1 MPGLFI
7 NNPEKGT
14 HFHKQ
19 SMDNPSSSILLQI
32 VTISMWNASLIILH
46 PPTLSHVFPLIRSS
60 IVTSPLIRL
69 VNLQSLGYFC
79 CRHEFLG
86 FLGCGE
92 RSSVQCSQHSHSW
105 ASLWRKYLV
114 RIVKSGQS
122 FVIWTMHFHR

>member
-14 HFHKQ
+14 HFNKQ

-60 IVTSPLIRL
+60 IVTSPVLRL
-69 VNLQSLGYFC
+69 VNLSLGYFY

-86 FLGCGE
+86 FFGCGE
-92 RSSVQCSQHSHSW
+92 RCSQHSHSR
-105 ASLWRKYLV
+105 ASLWRKYLE

>member
-14 HFHKQ
+14 HFQKQ
-19 SMDNPSSSILLQI
+19 SMDNPSSSILLEV
-32 VTISMWNASLIILH
+32 VTIPMWNASLIILH
-46 PPTLSHVFPLIRSS
+46 PPTLSHVFPLLRSS
-60 IVTSPLIRL
+60 IVTSPVIRL

-92 RSSVQCSQHSHSW
+92 RSSVQCSQYSHSR

-114 RIVKSGQS
+114 MIVKSGQI